1 MSIEY
6 LGTTG
11 SPTMQPVGAANLT
24 LQGFGLLRAD
34 VTMLGPQLNLDD
46 EGVFELE
53 VNIAAELPT
62 QNTYLEGLAY
72 TWEQKDASGNV
83 TSTGEVEVKG
93 GQIILSGTANATD
106 TLVLTSDAS
115 KSWIVPSMNPLMF
128 TFTGGPDTGSN
139 QTTDGNGT
147 NDTNTTQ
154 EPTFPD
160 ATLPG
165 TVDCGTATYPWID
178 DGNDAL
184 ITCTI
189 TNPNP
194 FDVFLGFS
202 WKVTP
207 TTPPPFTFEAPF
219 GVDSGPPLTI
229 SATASIQV
237 DFSPVRNG
245 PSDGLFP
252 GIQGVGYTVFFSC
265 SELGGA
271 NQCDSMTTP
280 TASTEGELQWTLG
293 EAPEVETP
301 ADAGSDETKANTPLV
316 IGGIIGVLAIIAG
329 GAAVIL
335 LRKSEDEEDDW
346 YAESIDDVEP
356 EIIEKPTK
364 PTSKSLDQLQNEG
377 RSLDDVEGPKD
388 HRPSLFDEFDNNTVE
403 SYDESEVQALEE
415 ELDEEETTEEA
426 EEDDGISVD
435 ENGTEWWEDEEGVWW
450 YREEGWEDW
459 AVWED

>member
-1 MSIEY
+1 
-6 LGTTG
+6 
-11 SPTMQPVGAANLT
+11 
-24 LQGFGLLRAD
+24 
-34 VTMLGPQLNLDD
+34 
-46 EGVFELE
+46 
-53 VNIAAELPT
+53 
-62 QNTYLEGLAY
+62 
-72 TWEQKDASGNV
+72 
-83 TSTGEVEVKG
+83 
-93 GQIILSGTANATD
+93 
-106 TLVLTSDAS
+106 
-115 KSWIVPSMNPLMF
+115 
-128 TFTGGPDTGSN
+128 
-139 QTTDGNGT
+139 
-147 NDTNTTQ
+147 
-154 EPTFPD
+154 
-160 ATLPG
+160 
-165 TVDCGTATYPWID
+165 
-178 DGNDAL
+178 
-184 ITCTI
+184 
-189 TNPNP
+189 
-194 FDVFLGFS
+194 
-202 WKVTP
+202 
-207 TTPPPFTFEAPF
+207 
-219 GVDSGPPLTI
+219 
-229 SATASIQV
+229 
-237 DFSPVRNG
+237 
-245 PSDGLFP
+245 
-252 GIQGVGYTVFFSC
+252 
-265 SELGGA
+265 
-271 NQCDSMTTP
+271 MTTP

>member
-1 MSIEY
+1 
-6 LGTTG
+6 
-11 SPTMQPVGAANLT
+11 
-24 LQGFGLLRAD
+24 
-34 VTMLGPQLNLDD
+34 
-46 EGVFELE
+46 
-53 VNIAAELPT
+53 
-62 QNTYLEGLAY
+62 
-72 TWEQKDASGNV
+72 
-83 TSTGEVEVKG
+83 VEVKG

-189 TNPNP
+189 TNPNS

-335 LRKSEDEEDDW
+335 LRKSEEEEDDW

>member
-1 MSIEY
+1 
-6 LGTTG
+6 
-11 SPTMQPVGAANLT
+11 
-24 LQGFGLLRAD
+24 
-34 VTMLGPQLNLDD
+34 
-46 EGVFELE
+46 
-53 VNIAAELPT
+53 
-62 QNTYLEGLAY
+62 
-72 TWEQKDASGNV
+72 
-83 TSTGEVEVKG
+83 
-93 GQIILSGTANATD
+93 
-106 TLVLTSDAS
+106 
-115 KSWIVPSMNPLMF
+115 MNPLTF

-160 ATLPG
+160 VTLPG

-178 DGNDAL
+178 AGNDAL

-194 FDVFLGFS
+194 FNVFLGFS

-207 TTPPPFTFEAPF
+207 TTPPPFTFEAPSLM
-219 GVDSGPPLTI
+219 GNGPTLTI
-229 SATASIQV
+229 TAETSIQV

-252 GIQGVGYTVFFSC
+252 GIQGVGYVVSLSC

-301 ADAGSDETKANTPLV
+301 ADTGSEETKGNAPLI
-316 IGGIIGVLAIIAG
+316 IGSIIGVLALIAG
-329 GAAVIL
+329 GAGVIL
-335 LRKSEDEEDDW
+335 LRKSDDEDDDW

-364 PTSKSLDQLQNEG
+364 PTSKSLDELQSEG
-377 RSLDDVEGPKD
+377 RSLDDVEGPKE

-403 SYDESEVQALEE
+403 SYDESEVEELVE
-415 ELDEEETTEEA
+415 ELDEETGEEA